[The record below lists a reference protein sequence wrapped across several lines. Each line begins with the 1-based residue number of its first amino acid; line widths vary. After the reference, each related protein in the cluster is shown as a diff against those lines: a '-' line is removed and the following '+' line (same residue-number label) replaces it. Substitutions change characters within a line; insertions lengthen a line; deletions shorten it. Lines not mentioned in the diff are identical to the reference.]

1 MNRNVTLR
9 LKGTTL
15 GEQQDITE
23 AVHAAEYFYRNGAHY
38 LLYEEIDERG
48 VPLKKRMKLRDG
60 RLELSGGNEMCFEE
74 NASHE
79 CRYRTPY
86 GELPLTIRTRQI
98 AVCETDGRMEIVLR
112 YTLENA
118 GELISENQMD
128 IVICEN

>member
-1 MNRNVTLR
+1 MNRNVTLQ

-38 LLYEEIDERG
+38 LLYEERDG
-48 VPLKKRMKLRDG
+48 QGKAQKKRLKLRENV
-60 RLELSGGNEMCFEE
+60 LELSGGNEMCFEE

-86 GELPLTIRTRQI
+86 GELPLTIRTKQI
-98 AVCETDGRMEIVLR
+98 AVCETDGRMEITLR

-118 GELISENQMD
+118 GEVISENQME
-128 IVICEN
+128 IVICET